1 MTLKQELSK
10 LGLDLVYDKIKG
22 YKILNSKGQAVTNYN
37 FKRKYEDFETYNVFK
52 VDDDT
57 AKKIGEI
64 IYEYNKK
71 IPICYE
77 TKAF

>member
-10 LGLDLVYDKIKG
+10 LGLDLICDKTKG

-57 AKKIGEI
+57 ARKIGEL
-64 IYEYNKK
+64 IYEWNNKK
-71 IPICYE
+71 CNSKNGDIE
-77 TKAF
+77 

>member
-10 LGLDLVYDKIKG
+10 LGLDLVHDKIKG
-22 YKILNSKGQAVTNYN
+22 YKIIDSKGQSVTDYN

-57 AKKIGEI
+57 ARKIGEL

-71 IPICYE
+71 ISLCNEI
-77 TKAF
+77 KVF

>member
-10 LGLDLVYDKIKG
+10 LGLDLVHDKIKG
-22 YKILNSKGQAVTNYN
+22 YKIKDSKGQSVTDYN

-57 AKKIGEI
+57 ARKIGEL

-71 IPICYE
+71 ISLCNEI
-77 TKAF
+77 KVF

>member
-1 MTLKQELSK
+1 MTLKKELSK
-10 LGLDLVYDKIKG
+10 LGFNLVYDKNKG
-22 YKILNSKGQAVTNYN
+22 YKILDSNGQNVTDYN

-57 AKKIGEI
+57 AKKIGEL

-71 IPICYE
+71 ISICNE
-77 TKAF
+77 IKTF

>member
-10 LGLDLVYDKIKG
+10 LGFDLVHDNIKG
-22 YKILNSKGQAVTNYN
+22 YKILDRKGQAVTDYN

-57 AKKIGEI
+57 AKKIGEL
-64 IYEYNKK
+64 IYEYNNE